1 MSTNFYTN
9 YSSKKF
15 PKQLLTSLVCGINR
29 LTLLESTAVFSHNGF
44 NGGFDNLI
52 FLSSKNQPVDI
63 NNIDINARQWVCGYI
78 SYDYKNDIE
87 NLYSKNNDCIGFE
100 PYHFFIPELV
110 VGFNDDTF
118 EILHSS
124 NETLEQQFL
133 SAVNEERALQ
143 EKLFAKPE
151 IKSRITKPEYLQA
164 VSELQNHIK
173 RGDIYEV
180 NFCHEFYAENTELN
194 PAMLYLD
201 LITVSP
207 TPFSVFLKHGNRY
220 LLSASPERFLKKSG
234 DKLISQPIKGTI
246 KRNVQNKQED
256 EILKKNLQNNPK
268 ERSENIMIVDLVRN
282 DLSRIARRNSVNV
295 EELCEI
301 YTFPQVHQMISTV
314 SCRLK
319 SNVSFKDIIHAT
331 FPMGSMTGAP
341 KIRAMEL
348 IEKYENTRRGL
359 YSGAVGYI
367 TPDGDFDFNVVI
379 RSLLYNQKKHYLSFM
394 VGGAITFLSDPEQ
407 EYNETLLK
415 ASAMLKVLQDD

>member
-1 MSTNFYTN
+1 MRN
-9 YSSKKF
+9 
-15 PKQLLTSLVCGINR
+15 QL
-29 LTLLESTAVFSHNGF
+29 SHNLLCVVKLLNKVENYAIF
-44 NGGFDNLI
+44 SNHHFDTGFDNLI
-52 FLSSKNQPVDI
+52 FLSSKNHTIDI
-63 NNIDINARQWVCGYI
+63 KNIDFNAKQWVCGYI
-78 SYDYKNDIE
+78 SYDYKNNIE
-87 NLYSKNNDCIGFE
+87 NLYSKNNDYIGFE

-118 EILHSS
+118 KILHSS
-124 NETLEQQFL
+124 NATLEQQFL
-133 SAVNEERALQ
+133 SAAKEKPEQQ
-143 EKLFAKPE
+143 EKIFAKPE
-151 IKSRITKPEYLQA
+151 IKSRITKPQYLQA
-164 VSELQNHIK
+164 VSELHNHIK

-180 NFCHEFYAENTELN
+180 NFCHEFYAENIELN

-234 DKLISQPIKGTI
+234 NKLISQPIKGTI
-246 KRNVQNKQED
+246 KRHVNDKQKD
-256 EILKKNLQNNPK
+256 EALKENLQNNPK

-282 DLSRIARRNSVNV
+282 DLSRIAQRNSVKV
-295 EELCEI
+295 EELCQI

-319 SNVSFKDIIHAT
+319 NDVSFKDVIHAT

-348 IEKYENTRRGL
+348 IEKYESTRRGL
-359 YSGAVGYI
+359 YSGTVGYI
-367 TPDGDFDFNVVI
+367 TPDGNFDFNVVI

-394 VGGAITFLSDPEQ
+394 VGGAITYLSDPEQ

-415 ASAMLKVLQDD
+415 ASAMLKVLQHD